1 MPVIVDLGMVTKS
14 GLENP
19 ILEQRE
25 FYEMK
30 FFYYISAQS
39 THNVIPIL
47 WIKLEDDLILLLPRP
62 LQYIV
67 TVLLFCLISYISFVW
82 KL

>member
-47 WIKLEDDLILLLPRP
+47 
-62 LQYIV
+62 
-67 TVLLFCLISYISFVW
+67 
-82 KL
+82 

>member
-19 ILEQRE
+19 ILEQRK

-30 FFYYISAQS
+30 FFYYIRAQS

-47 WIKLEDDLILLLPRP
+47 
-62 LQYIV
+62 
-67 TVLLFCLISYISFVW
+67 
-82 KL
+82 